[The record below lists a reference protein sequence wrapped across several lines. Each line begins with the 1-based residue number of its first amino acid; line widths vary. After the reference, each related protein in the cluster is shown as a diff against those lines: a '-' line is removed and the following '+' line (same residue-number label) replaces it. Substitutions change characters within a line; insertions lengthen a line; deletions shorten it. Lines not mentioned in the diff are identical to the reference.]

1 MFIRLN
7 NQRIKSTSIGE
18 FDVRGKSPCSERY
31 IIDIKVSGKNRS
43 FFFDTEKK
51 MNETAS
57 YLDKVLDVKEI

>member
-18 FDVRGKSPCSERY
+18 FDVRGKSHVSERY

-43 FFFDTEKK
+43 FFFDTETK
-51 MNETAS
+51 MNETAA
-57 YLDKVLDVKEI
+57 YLDKVLDVKEV

>member
-18 FDVRGKSPCSERY
+18 FDVRGKSPSSDRY

-43 FFFDTEKK
+43 FFFGSEIK

-57 YLDKVLDVKEI
+57 YLDKVLDVKEV